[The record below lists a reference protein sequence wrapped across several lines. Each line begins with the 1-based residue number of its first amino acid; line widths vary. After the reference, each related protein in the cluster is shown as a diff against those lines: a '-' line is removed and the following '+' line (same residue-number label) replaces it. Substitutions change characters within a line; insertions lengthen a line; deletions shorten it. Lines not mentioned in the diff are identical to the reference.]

1 MIKTKRVIIA
11 LDTIMSL
18 KFTSSKIM
26 AKNNQNNNN
35 DIYHITERSVI
46 DYYEYLTGA
55 KNHVPY
61 IIITFPFLNRNDLT
75 LKELVVYS
83 VIYSISMSKNIS
95 LRNNKNKAKDKNG
108 KEVNTDEL
116 DSKFVSEKVSV
127 TFEEIRQSLNIN
139 KPNLSKIIKD
149 LENKKLIKTITYK
162 RGCILYKKIKIIQD
176 MTKYDED
183 FIKEAEAECRRLVMD
198 GVTTLELGNKI
209 VSMKDVCLKVCGE
222 SFDEIRGTKNS
233 KADKVGKTNK
243 VDKADKKVKSSK
255 SKTGVVGI
263 TNEVQ
268 SVEDFE
274 DGNEDAETGAVN
286 MKAESKKV
294 ETKPKQEI
302 YDDAYYE
309 ELFNSV
315 EF

>member
-1 MIKTKRVIIA
+1 
-11 LDTIMSL
+11 
-18 KFTSSKIM
+18 M
-26 AKNNQNNNN
+26 ARNNKNNNN
-35 DIYHITERSVI
+35 DIYHITERNVI

-75 LKELVVYS
+75 LKELAVYS

-116 DSKFVSEKVSV
+116 DSKFVSENVSV

-222 SFDEIRGTKNS
+222 SFNEIRGTKNS
-233 KADKVGKTNK
+233 KADKAGKTNK

-274 DGNEDAETGAVN
+274 DGNEDAETETIN

-294 ETKPKQEI
+294 ETKPKQEV

>member
-1 MIKTKRVIIA
+1 
-11 LDTIMSL
+11 
-18 KFTSSKIM
+18 M
-26 AKNNQNNNN
+26 AKNNKNNNN

-75 LKELVVYS
+75 LKELAVYS

-116 DSKFVSEKVSV
+116 DSKFVSENVSV

-222 SFDEIRGTKNS
+222 SFNEIRGTKNS

-268 SVEDFE
+268 SVEEFE
-274 DGNEDAETGAVN
+274 DGNEEAETGAVN
-286 MKAESKKV
+286 KKV
-294 ETKPKQEI
+294 ENKKVEAKPKQEV

>member
-1 MIKTKRVIIA
+1 
-11 LDTIMSL
+11 
-18 KFTSSKIM
+18 M
-26 AKNNQNNNN
+26 AKNNKNNNN

-75 LKELVVYS
+75 LKELAVYS

-108 KEVNTDEL
+108 KEINTDEL

-127 TFEEIRQSLNIN
+127 TFEEIKQSLNIN
-139 KPNLSKIIKD
+139 KSGLSKIIKD
-149 LENKKLIKTITYK
+149 LEDKKLIKTTTYK
-162 RGCILYKKIKIIQD
+162 RGCILYKKIRIVQD

-222 SFDEIRGTKNS
+222 SFNEIRGMKNS
-233 KADKVGKTNK
+233 KADRVGKTNK
-243 VDKADKKVKSSK
+243 VNKVDKKVKGSK
-255 SKTGVVGI
+255 GKTGVVGI
-263 TNEVQ
+263 TEEVQ
-268 SVEDFE
+268 SVEEFE
-274 DGNEDAETGAVN
+274 NENEDAETGAVN

-294 ETKPKQEI
+294 EAKPKQEI

>member
-1 MIKTKRVIIA
+1 
-11 LDTIMSL
+11 
-18 KFTSSKIM
+18 
-26 AKNNQNNNN
+26 
-35 DIYHITERSVI
+35 
-46 DYYEYLTGA
+46 
-55 KNHVPY
+55 
-61 IIITFPFLNRNDLT
+61 
-75 LKELVVYS
+75 
-83 VIYSISMSKNIS
+83 MSKNIS

-116 DSKFVSEKVSV
+116 DSKFVSEKVGV

-149 LENKKLIKTITYK
+149 LENKKLIKTTTYK
-162 RGCILYKKIKIIQD
+162 RGCILYKKIRIVQD

-183 FIKEAEAECRRLVMD
+183 FIKEVEAECRRLVMD

-222 SFDEIRGTKNS
+222 SFNEIRGTKSS
-233 KADKVGKTNK
+233 KADKVEKINK
-243 VDKADKKVKSSK
+243 ANKAGKKVSSK

-274 DGNEDAETGAVN
+274 DESGAEI
-286 MKAESKKV
+286 ESKKV
-294 ETKPKQEI
+294 ESNKSETKPKQEV

>member
-1 MIKTKRVIIA
+1 
-11 LDTIMSL
+11 
-18 KFTSSKIM
+18 M
-26 AKNNQNNNN
+26 AKNNKNNNN

-75 LKELVVYS
+75 SKELAVYS

-162 RGCILYKKIKIIQD
+162 RGCILYKKIRIVQD

-222 SFDEIRGTKNS
+222 SFNEIRGTKNS

-243 VDKADKKVKSSK
+243 VNKADKKVKSSK

-274 DGNEDAETGAVN
+274 DGNEDAE
-286 MKAESKKV
+286 SK
-294 ETKPKQEI
+294 
-302 YDDAYYE
+302 
-309 ELFNSV
+309 
-315 EF
+315 

>member
-1 MIKTKRVIIA
+1 
-11 LDTIMSL
+11 
-18 KFTSSKIM
+18 M
-26 AKNNQNNNN
+26 AKNNKNNNN
-35 DIYHITERSVI
+35 DIYHITERNVI

-75 LKELVVYS
+75 LKELAVYS

-116 DSKFVSEKVSV
+116 DSTFVSENVSV

-183 FIKEAEAECRRLVMD
+183 FIKEAEAECRRLVMN

-222 SFDEIRGTKNS
+222 SFNEIRGTKNS
-233 KADKVGKTNK
+233 KADKAGKTNK

-263 TNEVQ
+263 TKEVQ
-268 SVEDFE
+268 SVEEFE
-274 DGNEDAETGAVN
+274 NENEDAETGAVN
-286 MKAESKKV
+286 MKAESKRV
-294 ETKPKQEI
+294 EAKPKQEVH
-302 YDDAYYE
+302 DDAYYE

>member
-1 MIKTKRVIIA
+1 
-11 LDTIMSL
+11 
-18 KFTSSKIM
+18 M
-26 AKNNQNNNN
+26 AKNNKNNNN

-127 TFEEIRQSLNIN
+127 TFEEVRQSLNIN

-233 KADKVGKTNK
+233 KADRVGKTNK

-274 DGNEDAETGAVN
+274 DGNEEVETETVN
-286 MKAESKKV
+286 MKAENKKV
-294 ETKPKQEI
+294 EAKPKQEV

>member
-1 MIKTKRVIIA
+1 
-11 LDTIMSL
+11 
-18 KFTSSKIM
+18 M
-26 AKNNQNNNN
+26 AKNNKNNKNNNN

-75 LKELVVYS
+75 LKELAVYS

-116 DSKFVSEKVSV
+116 DSKFVSENVSV

-222 SFDEIRGTKNS
+222 SFNEIRGTKNS
-233 KADKVGKTNK
+233 KADRVGKTNK
-243 VDKADKKVKSSK
+243 VDKADKKVKGSK

-268 SVEDFE
+268 SVEEFE
-274 DGNEDAETGAVN
+274 NENEEAETGAVN
-286 MKAESKKV
+286 KKV
-294 ETKPKQEI
+294 ENKKVEAKPKQEV

>member
-1 MIKTKRVIIA
+1 
-11 LDTIMSL
+11 
-18 KFTSSKIM
+18 M
-26 AKNNQNNNN
+26 AKNNKNNNN

-116 DSKFVSEKVSV
+116 DSKFVSENVSV

-222 SFDEIRGTKNS
+222 SFNEIRGTKNS

-243 VDKADKKVKSSK
+243 VDKADKKVRGSK

-294 ETKPKQEI
+294 ETKPKQEV

>member
-1 MIKTKRVIIA
+1 
-11 LDTIMSL
+11 
-18 KFTSSKIM
+18 M

-95 LRNNKNKAKDKNG
+95 FRNNKNKAKDKNG

-116 DSKFVSEKVSV
+116 DSKFVSENVSV

-222 SFDEIRGTKNS
+222 SFNEIRGTKNS
-233 KADKVGKTNK
+233 KADKAGKTNK
-243 VDKADKKVKSSK
+243 VDKVDKKVKGSK

-274 DGNEDAETGAVN
+274 DGNEDAETETVN

-294 ETKPKQEI
+294 ETKPKQEV

>member
-1 MIKTKRVIIA
+1 MAEKRYYWLKLKEDYFNSPKIKKLRKIAGGDTYTIIY
-11 LDTIMSL
+11 L
-18 KFTSSKIM
+18 KMQLLSI
-26 AKNNQNNNN
+26 KNN
-35 DIYHITERSVI
+35 
-46 DYYEYLTGA
+46 G
-55 KNHVPY
+55 
-61 IIITFPFLNRNDLT
+61 IIEFEKIEPTFQEELA
-75 LKELVVYS
+75 LKL
-83 VIYSISMSKNIS
+83 
-95 LRNNKNKAKDKNG
+95 
-108 KEVNTDEL
+108 DE
-116 DSKFVSEKVSV
+116 DVENVSV

-162 RGCILYKKIKIIQD
+162 RGCILYKKIRIVQD

-222 SFDEIRGTKNS
+222 SFNEIRGTKNS
-233 KADKVGKTNK
+233 KTDRVGKTNK
-243 VDKADKKVKSSK
+243 VDKADKKVKGSK
-255 SKTGVVGI
+255 GKTGIVGI

-274 DGNEDAETGAVN
+274 DGNEE
-286 MKAESKKV
+286 AESKKV
-294 ETKPKQEI
+294 ETKPKQEV

>member
-1 MIKTKRVIIA
+1 
-11 LDTIMSL
+11 
-18 KFTSSKIM
+18 M
-26 AKNNQNNNN
+26 AKNNKNNNN

-75 LKELVVYS
+75 LKELAVYS

-116 DSKFVSEKVSV
+116 DSKFVSENVSV

-222 SFDEIRGTKNS
+222 SFNEIRGTKNS

-243 VDKADKKVKSSK
+243 VDKDDKKVRGSK

-286 MKAESKKV
+286 MKAENKKV
-294 ETKPKQEI
+294 EAKLKQEV

>member
-1 MIKTKRVIIA
+1 
-11 LDTIMSL
+11 
-18 KFTSSKIM
+18 M
-26 AKNNQNNNN
+26 AKNNKNNNN

-75 LKELVVYS
+75 LKELAVYS

-149 LENKKLIKTITYK
+149 LEDKKLIKTTTYK
-162 RGCILYKKIKIIQD
+162 RGCILYKKIRIVQD

-222 SFDEIRGTKNS
+222 SFNEIRGTKNS
-233 KADKVGKTNK
+233 KADRVGKTNK
-243 VDKADKKVKSSK
+243 VNKADKKVKGSK
-255 SKTGVVGI
+255 GKTGVVGI
-263 TNEVQ
+263 TEEVQ

-274 DGNEDAETGAVN
+274 DGNEEV
-286 MKAESKKV
+286 ESKKIEAESNKSENKS
-294 ETKPKQEI
+294 ETKPKQEVEVH
-302 YDDAYYE
+302 DDAYYE

>member
-1 MIKTKRVIIA
+1 
-11 LDTIMSL
+11 
-18 KFTSSKIM
+18 M
-26 AKNNQNNNN
+26 AKSNKNNNN

-75 LKELVVYS
+75 PKEREVYS
-83 VIYSISMSKNIS
+83 VIYNISMSKNVS
-95 LRNNKNKAKDKNG
+95 LRNNKSKAKDKNG
-108 KEVNTDEL
+108 KEVDTDVL
-116 DSKFVSEKVSV
+116 DSKFISENVSV
-127 TFEEIRQSLNIN
+127 TFEEIKQSLNIN
-139 KPNLSKIIKD
+139 KSGLSRIIQD
-149 LENKKLIKTITYK
+149 LENKNLIKTITYK
-162 RGCILYKKIKIIQD
+162 TKKGCIVNKKVKIVQD

-183 FIKEAEAECRRLVMD
+183 FIKEVEAKCRKLVMD
-198 GVTTLELGNKI
+198 GITTLELGNKSI
-209 VSMKDVCLKVCGE
+209 PMEKVCLKVCGE
-222 SFDEIRGTKNS
+222 SFNEIRGIKNS
-233 KADKVGKTNK
+233 KADKVGETNK
-243 VDKADKKVKSSK
+243 VGKAVKKVKGSK

-274 DGNEDAETGAVN
+274 DGNEEVETGTVN
-286 MKAESKKV
+286 KKIESNKS
-294 ETKPKQEI
+294 ETKPKQEVH
-302 YDDAYYE
+302 DDAYYE

>member
-11 LDTIMSL
+11 LDTIMTL
-18 KFTSSKIM
+18 KFTRSKIM
-26 AKNNQNNNN
+26 ARNNKNNNN
-35 DIYHITERSVI
+35 DIYHITERNVI

-75 LKELVVYS
+75 LKELAVYS

-116 DSKFVSEKVSV
+116 DSKFVSENVSV

-222 SFDEIRGTKNS
+222 SFNEIRGTKNS
-233 KADKVGKTNK
+233 KADKAGKTNK

-274 DGNEDAETGAVN
+274 DGNEDAETETIN

-294 ETKPKQEI
+294 ETKPKQEV

>member
-1 MIKTKRVIIA
+1 
-11 LDTIMSL
+11 
-18 KFTSSKIM
+18 M

-35 DIYHITERSVI
+35 DIYHITERNVI

-75 LKELVVYS
+75 LKELAVYS

-116 DSKFVSEKVSV
+116 DSKFVSENVSV

-222 SFDEIRGTKNS
+222 SFNEIRGTKNS
-233 KADKVGKTNK
+233 KADKAGKTNK
-243 VDKADKKVKSSK
+243 VDKVDKKVKGSK

-274 DGNEDAETGAVN
+274 DGNEDAETETVN

-294 ETKPKQEI
+294 ETKPKQEV

>member
-1 MIKTKRVIIA
+1 
-11 LDTIMSL
+11 
-18 KFTSSKIM
+18 
-26 AKNNQNNNN
+26 
-35 DIYHITERSVI
+35 
-46 DYYEYLTGA
+46 
-55 KNHVPY
+55 
-61 IIITFPFLNRNDLT
+61 
-75 LKELVVYS
+75 
-83 VIYSISMSKNIS
+83 
-95 LRNNKNKAKDKNG
+95 
-108 KEVNTDEL
+108 
-116 DSKFVSEKVSV
+116 
-127 TFEEIRQSLNIN
+127 
-139 KPNLSKIIKD
+139 
-149 LENKKLIKTITYK
+149 
-162 RGCILYKKIKIIQD
+162 

-222 SFDEIRGTKNS
+222 SFNEIRGTKNS
-233 KADKVGKTNK
+233 KADKAGKTNK
-243 VDKADKKVKSSK
+243 VDKVDKKVKGSK

-274 DGNEDAETGAVN
+274 DGNEE
-286 MKAESKKV
+286 AESKKV
-294 ETKPKQEI
+294 EAKPKQEV

>member
-1 MIKTKRVIIA
+1 
-11 LDTIMSL
+11 
-18 KFTSSKIM
+18 M
-26 AKNNQNNNN
+26 AKNNKNNNN
-35 DIYHITERSVI
+35 NIYHITERSVI

-127 TFEEIRQSLNIN
+127 TFEEVRQSLNIN

-233 KADKVGKTNK
+233 RA
-243 VDKADKKVKSSK
+243 DKADKNKTLTNIGK

-263 TNEVQ
+263 TKEVQ

-274 DGNEDAETGAVN
+274 DGNEEVETETVN
-286 MKAESKKV
+286 KKV
-294 ETKPKQEI
+294 EAENKKADSNKSENKSETKPKQEVEVH
-302 YDDAYYE
+302 DDAYYE

>member
-1 MIKTKRVIIA
+1 
-11 LDTIMSL
+11 
-18 KFTSSKIM
+18 M
-26 AKNNQNNNN
+26 AKNNKNNNN
-35 DIYHITERSVI
+35 DIYCITERSVI

-75 LKELVVYS
+75 LKELTVYS

-116 DSKFVSEKVSV
+116 DSKFVSEKVGV

-149 LENKKLIKTITYK
+149 LENKKLIKTTTYK
-162 RGCILYKKIKIIQD
+162 RGCILYKKIRIVQD

-183 FIKEAEAECRRLVMD
+183 FIKEVEAECRRLVMD

-222 SFDEIRGTKNS
+222 SFNEIRETKSS
-233 KADKVGKTNK
+233 KADKVGKINK
-243 VDKADKKVKSSK
+243 ANKADKKVSSK

-274 DGNEDAETGAVN
+274 DESEAEI
-286 MKAESKKV
+286 ESKKV
-294 ETKPKQEI
+294 ESNKSETKPKQEV

>member
-1 MIKTKRVIIA
+1 
-11 LDTIMSL
+11 
-18 KFTSSKIM
+18 M
-26 AKNNQNNNN
+26 AKNNKNNNN
-35 DIYHITERSVI
+35 DIYHITERSLI
-46 DYYEYLTGA
+46 DYYEHLTGI
-55 KNHVPY
+55 KSHVPY

-116 DSKFVSEKVSV
+116 DSKFVSENVSV

-149 LENKKLIKTITYK
+149 LENKKLIKTTTYK
-162 RGCILYKKIKIIQD
+162 RGCILYKKIRIVQD

-183 FIKEAEAECRRLVMD
+183 FIKEAEAECRKLVMD

-222 SFDEIRGTKNS
+222 SFNEIRGMKNS
-233 KADKVGKTNK
+233 KADRVRKTNK
-243 VDKADKKVKSSK
+243 IDKADKKVKGSK
-255 SKTGVVGI
+255 GKTGVVGI
-263 TNEVQ
+263 TEEVQ
-268 SVEDFE
+268 SVEEFE
-274 DGNEDAETGAVN
+274 NESEEAETGTVN
-286 MKAESKKV
+286 KKV
-294 ETKPKQEI
+294 ESNKSETKPKQEV

>member
-1 MIKTKRVIIA
+1 
-11 LDTIMSL
+11 
-18 KFTSSKIM
+18 M
-26 AKNNQNNNN
+26 AKNNKNNNN
-35 DIYHITERSVI
+35 DIYCITERSVI

-75 LKELVVYS
+75 SKELTVYS

-116 DSKFVSEKVSV
+116 DSKFVSEKVGV

-149 LENKKLIKTITYK
+149 LENKKLIKTTTYK
-162 RGCILYKKIKIIQD
+162 RGCILYKKIRIVQD

-183 FIKEAEAECRRLVMD
+183 FIKEVEAECRRLVMD

-222 SFDEIRGTKNS
+222 SFNEIREMKSS
-233 KADKVGKTNK
+233 KADKVEKINK
-243 VDKADKKVKSSK
+243 ANKAGKKVSSK

-274 DGNEDAETGAVN
+274 NESEAEIKSK
-286 MKAESKKV
+286 KAENKKV
-294 ETKPKQEI
+294 ETKPKQEV

>member
-1 MIKTKRVIIA
+1 
-11 LDTIMSL
+11 
-18 KFTSSKIM
+18 M
-26 AKNNQNNNN
+26 AKNNKNNNN

-75 LKELVVYS
+75 LKELAVYS

-116 DSKFVSEKVSV
+116 DSKFVSENVSV

-162 RGCILYKKIKIIQD
+162 RGCILYKKIRIVQD

-222 SFDEIRGTKNS
+222 SFNEIRGTKNS

-243 VDKADKKVKSSK
+243 VDKADKKVKGSK
-255 SKTGVVGI
+255 SKTGIVGI

-268 SVEDFE
+268 SVEEFE
-274 DGNEDAETGAVN
+274 NENEEAETGTVN
-286 MKAESKKV
+286 KKVENKKV
-294 ETKPKQEI
+294 ETKPKQEV

>member
-1 MIKTKRVIIA
+1 
-11 LDTIMSL
+11 
-18 KFTSSKIM
+18 M
-26 AKNNQNNNN
+26 AKNNKNNNN

-75 LKELVVYS
+75 LKELAVYS

-116 DSKFVSEKVSV
+116 DSKFVSENVSV

-162 RGCILYKKIKIIQD
+162 RGCILYKKIRIVQD

-222 SFDEIRGTKNS
+222 SCNEIRGTKNS
-233 KADKVGKTNK
+233 KADRVGKTNK
-243 VDKADKKVKSSK
+243 VNKANKKVKGSK

-286 MKAESKKV
+286 MKAENKKV
-294 ETKPKQEI
+294 ETKPKQEV

>member
-1 MIKTKRVIIA
+1 
-11 LDTIMSL
+11 
-18 KFTSSKIM
+18 M

-75 LKELVVYS
+75 LKELAVYS

-116 DSKFVSEKVSV
+116 DSKFVSENVSV

-222 SFDEIRGTKNS
+222 SFNEIRGTKNS

-243 VDKADKKVKSSK
+243 VDKVDKKVKSSK

-263 TNEVQ
+263 TKEVQ

-294 ETKPKQEI
+294 EAKPKQEV

>member
-1 MIKTKRVIIA
+1 
-11 LDTIMSL
+11 
-18 KFTSSKIM
+18 M
-26 AKNNQNNNN
+26 AKNNKNNNN
-35 DIYHITERSVI
+35 DIYHITERNVI

-75 LKELVVYS
+75 LKELAVYS

-116 DSKFVSEKVSV
+116 DSKFVSENVSV

-233 KADKVGKTNK
+233 KADKVEKTNK
-243 VDKADKKVKSSK
+243 VNKAGKKVKGSK

-274 DGNEDAETGAVN
+274 DGNEDAETETVN

-294 ETKPKQEI
+294 ETKPKQEV

>member
-11 LDTIMSL
+11 LDTIMTL
-18 KFTSSKIM
+18 KFTRSKIM
-26 AKNNQNNNN
+26 ARNNKNNNN
-35 DIYHITERSVI
+35 DIYHITERNVI

-55 KNHVPY
+55 KNYVPY

-75 LKELVVYS
+75 LKELAVYS

-116 DSKFVSEKVSV
+116 DSKFVSENVSV

-222 SFDEIRGTKNS
+222 SFNEIRGTKNS
-233 KADKVGKTNK
+233 KADKAGKTNK

-274 DGNEDAETGAVN
+274 DGNEDAETETIN

-294 ETKPKQEI
+294 ETKPKQEV

>member
-11 LDTIMSL
+11 LDTIMTL
-18 KFTSSKIM
+18 KFTRSKIM
-26 AKNNQNNNN
+26 AKNNKNNNN
-35 DIYHITERSVI
+35 DIYHITERNVI

-75 LKELVVYS
+75 LKELAVYS

-116 DSKFVSEKVSV
+116 DSKFVSENVSV

-222 SFDEIRGTKNS
+222 SFDEIRGKRNS
-233 KADKVGKTNK
+233 KADKVEKTNK
-243 VDKADKKVKSSK
+243 VDKVDKKVKGSK

-268 SVEDFE
+268 SVEEFE
-274 DGNEDAETGAVN
+274 NENEDAKTETVN
-286 MKAESKKV
+286 MKAESKRV
-294 ETKPKQEI
+294 EAKPKQEV

>member
-1 MIKTKRVIIA
+1 
-11 LDTIMSL
+11 
-18 KFTSSKIM
+18 M
-26 AKNNQNNNN
+26 AKNNKNNNN
-35 DIYHITERSVI
+35 DIYCITERSVI

-75 LKELVVYS
+75 LKELTVYS

-116 DSKFVSEKVSV
+116 DSKFVSEKVGV

-149 LENKKLIKTITYK
+149 LENKKLIKTTTYK
-162 RGCILYKKIKIIQD
+162 RGCILYKKIRIVQD

-183 FIKEAEAECRRLVMD
+183 FIKEVEAECRRLVMD

-222 SFDEIRGTKNS
+222 SFNEIRETKSS
-233 KADKVGKTNK
+233 KADKVEKINK
-243 VDKADKKVKSSK
+243 ANKAGKKVSSK

-274 DGNEDAETGAVN
+274 DESEAEI
-286 MKAESKKV
+286 ESKKV
-294 ETKPKQEI
+294 ESNKSETKPKQEV

>member
-1 MIKTKRVIIA
+1 
-11 LDTIMSL
+11 
-18 KFTSSKIM
+18 M
-26 AKNNQNNNN
+26 AKNNKNNNN

-75 LKELVVYS
+75 LKELAVYS

-116 DSKFVSEKVSV
+116 DSKFVSENVSV

-162 RGCILYKKIKIIQD
+162 RGCILYKKIRIAQD

-222 SFDEIRGTKNS
+222 SFNEIRGTKNS

-243 VDKADKKVKSSK
+243 VDKVDKKVKADKADKNKTLTNIGK

-263 TNEVQ
+263 TKEVQ

-274 DGNEDAETGAVN
+274 DGNEE
-286 MKAESKKV
+286 AESKKV
-294 ETKPKQEI
+294 ETKPKQEV

>member
-1 MIKTKRVIIA
+1 
-11 LDTIMSL
+11 
-18 KFTSSKIM
+18 M
-26 AKNNQNNNN
+26 AKNNKNNNN

-75 LKELVVYS
+75 LKELAVYS

-162 RGCILYKKIKIIQD
+162 RGCILYKKIRIVQD

-222 SFDEIRGTKNS
+222 SFNEIRGTKNS
-233 KADKVGKTNK
+233 KADRVGKTNK

-274 DGNEDAETGAVN
+274 DGNEDAKTGAVN
-286 MKAESKKV
+286 MKAENKKV
-294 ETKPKQEI
+294 EAKPKQEV